1 VLVRFSLGVP
11 GLKRVVGVLFAV
23 ACCGL
28 WLACSGYKNNGPTG
42 STTTGVRFRA
52 FVSNRTGS
60 SGGNGGIDILDAAKD
75 QFTPRGFIAVGPEP
89 TAMFLSQDRKFTL
102 VFNPSTNQV
111 AVVDNAKES
120 TVANFAVADAADSMV
135 LSADASRV
143 FVAVRNAPV
152 FGQPPG
158 AVQVVSIS
166 SGSTLIAALPIPGV
180 RWLAQSANG
189 NRIVALSDTMDTIAV
204 IAPSNVGT
212 NTNPVTLISDASL
225 SRPVAAV
232 ITSDG
237 TTAYVLSCGPQCG
250 GTATAVTKVDLTA
263 NAVVGTSI
271 SLGSAG
277 GTTALLSGST
287 LFVAGTPP
295 NPGCDPSTQLCGTF
309 SVVDLA
315 AGIAAPPVPIA
326 DGYHGRIALTSNG
339 RAYVGSTNCTS
350 VTSGTDLRGCLSIVN
365 LQSNNVTVAPNDGDV
380 TGIQPLPNRNVVYV
394 IQKGELKIYD
404 ATTDKTQD
412 KQLDIVGQ
420 AVDVVV
426 PDR

>member
-1 VLVRFSLGVP
+1 
-11 GLKRVVGVLFAV
+11 VGVLFAV
-23 ACCGL
+23 SCCGL
-28 WLACSGYKNNGPTG
+28 WLACSGNNNNGQTG

-52 FVSNRTGS
+52 FVTNRTGS
-60 SGGNGGIDILDAAKD
+60 SGGNGGIDVLNAEKD
-75 QFTPRGFIAVGPEP
+75 QFTLRGFIGAGPDP
-89 TAMFLSQDRKFTL
+89 SAMFLSQDRKFTL

-120 TVANFAVADAADSMV
+120 TIANFRAADASDSMV
-135 LSADASRV
+135 LSTDASRV
-143 FVAVRNAPV
+143 FVAERNAPV

-158 AVQVVSIS
+158 AVQVFSIS
-166 SGSTLIAALPIPGV
+166 SGSTLMATLPLPGV
-180 RWLAQSANG
+180 RWLVQSANG

-212 NTNPVTLISDASL
+212 NTNPVTLISDPSL
-225 SRPVAAV
+225 SRPVAGV

-250 GTATAVTKVDLTA
+250 GTAAAVTKVDLTA
-263 NAVVGTSI
+263 NAVAGTPI

-277 GTTALLSGST
+277 GTTALLRGST

-295 NPGCDPSTQLCGTF
+295 NPACDPSTQLCGTF

-315 AGIAAPPVPIA
+315 AGTAAPPVPIA

-339 RAYVGSTNCTS
+339 RAYVGSTTCTS

-365 LQSNNVTVAPNDGDV
+365 LQSNNVTVAPEPGDV

-394 IQKGELKIYD
+394 VQNGELRIYD
-404 ATTDKTQD
+404 AATDKTQD
-412 KQLDIVGQ
+412 RQLDIVGQ